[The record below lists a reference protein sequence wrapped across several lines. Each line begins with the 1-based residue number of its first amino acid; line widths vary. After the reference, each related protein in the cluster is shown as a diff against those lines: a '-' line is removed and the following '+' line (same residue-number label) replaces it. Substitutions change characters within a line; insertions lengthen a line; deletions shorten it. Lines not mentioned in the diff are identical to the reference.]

1 MRTPFGQECR
11 YYYQDFHRGRS
22 VQECRL
28 IGLSPSSAEWN
39 PDLCRDCPVP
49 GILRANGCSH
59 LHLDG
64 RVVKGFLGFGR
75 RMEVTAR
82 CDLGG
87 GSVAKPHIGC
97 GQCHLDS
104 PAASLFGQK

>member
-28 IGLSPSSAEWN
+28 VEQSPSSEAWT
-39 PDLCRDCPVP
+39 PDLCRNCPVP

-59 LHLDG
+59 MRLAG
-64 RVVKGFLGFGR
+64 RVTKGFLGFGR
-75 RMEVTAR
+75 RMNVTATCSR
-82 CDLGG
+82 SEG
-87 GSVAKPHIGC
+87 VVQQPYVGC
-97 GQCHLDS
+97 GQCQVDA
-104 PAASLFGQK
+104 PIASIFGEE

>member
-22 VQECRL
+22 AQECRL
-28 IGLSPSSAEWN
+28 VEQSPSSGSWS

-59 LHLDG
+59 LRLQA

-75 RMEVTAR
+75 RMEVTAACAR
-82 CDLGG
+82 S
-87 GSVAKPHIGC
+87 GSRVERPYVGC
-97 GQCHLDS
+97 GQCHLDA
-104 PAASLFGQK
+104 PVASIVGEE

>member
-22 VQECRL
+22 LQECRL
-28 IGLSPSSAEWN
+28 VAEAPSSADWY

-49 GILRANGCSH
+49 GILRANGCAR
-59 LHLDG
+59 LRLAG
-64 RVVKGFLGFGR
+64 RVSKGFLGFGR
-75 RMEVTAR
+75 RMAISATCA
-82 CDLGG
+82 LSGG
-87 GSVAKPHIGC
+87 PVAEPHVGC

-104 PAASLFGQK
+104 PGASLFGQE

>member
-28 IGLSPSSAEWN
+28 VEQAPETEKWSS
-39 PDLCRDCPVP
+39 DLCRDCPVP
-49 GILRANGCSH
+49 GILRANGCPH
-59 LHLDG
+59 MRLEG

-75 RMEVTAR
+75 RMLVTAYCSR
-82 CDLGG
+82 SGG
-87 GSVAKPHIGC
+87 AVAEPPVGC
-97 GQCHLDS
+97 GQCHLDT
-104 PAASLFGQK
+104 PAAAIFGEE